1 MGLAQVHP
9 NINQWYYEGMIY
21 CKIFSIVN
29 VRLCVDCDTQKAVSL
44 SASVNMGWMGR
55 AMVEWVMSLAREKKP
70 NEMNN
75 E

>member
-1 MGLAQVHP
+1 M
-9 NINQWYYEGMIY
+9 
-21 CKIFSIVN
+21 N

-55 AMVEWVMSLAREKKP
+55 ALVEWVMSLAREKKP